1 MVDPH
6 TSAII
11 DGWLER
17 LQDNGC
23 RRTAPRQA
31 VVEVVASSEYVLNP
45 FEVFEQ
51 ARQHYPGLGLVTV
64 YRTIEKLEEIGLLQ
78 RVHRPSGCQG
88 FVAAFRGHQHLLIC
102 QDCGRVEMFGG
113 DIEKMD
119 GLVAEVEKDSGYHI
133 QEHWLQL
140 FGTCS
145 ECQRGVN
152 P

>member
-1 MVDPH
+1 MIDLH
-6 TSAII
+6 TSRII

-17 LQDNGC
+17 LQEHGC

-31 VVEVVASSEYVLNP
+31 VVEVVASSEYILNP

-51 ARQHYPGLGLVTV
+51 ARQRYPGLGLVTV

-78 RVHRPSGCQG
+78 RVHQPSGCQG
-88 FVAAFRGHQHLLIC
+88 FIAAFRGHQHLLIC

-119 GLVAEVEKDSGYHI
+119 GLVAEVEKDSGYRI
-133 QEHWLQL
+133 QGHWLQL
-140 FGTCS
+140 FGTCTD
-145 ECQRGVN
+145 CQRAAC